1 MAKKKAKKKAKA
13 KAKRGGS
20 KKAKRGGS
28 KRSSRR
34 SSGGRRSGSTAV
46 VAVKRGKKTKR
57 KLPAALKRPVQPDR
71 KLASV
76 IGGKKVQR
84 SEIIKK
90 LWVYFKRH
98 KLNKGRTITLDSKLK
113 SSGIWGSKSKIQM
126 TEVGKALKH
135 AK

>member
-1 MAKKKAKKKAKA
+1 MAKKKAKKKG
-13 KAKRGGS
+13 AKRKS
-20 KKAKRGGS
+20 S
-28 KRSSRR
+28 KRSTSRKSGGKRR
-34 SSGGRRSGSTAV
+34 STKRRSSGSTAV
-46 VAVKRGKKTKR
+46 VAVKRSKKKTKR

-71 KLASV
+71 KLASLV
-76 IGGKKVQR
+76 GSKKVQR

-113 SSGIWGSKSKIQM
+113 SSGIWGNKSKIKM